1 MLCSE
6 SGLAHVRWREKQMNI
21 LVCDD
26 NENAVNTI
34 TTMLQ
39 TRCQEKCISAK
50 LYSYTQPECVN
61 VLEIIDIA
69 FLDID
74 MPGMNGITL
83 AKNLRLV
90 QPRAVIIFVTNFI
103 QYAPEGYEVKAFR
116 YLLKS
121 DISIRLVEFFDLAVQ
136 EMLKCRKVVT
146 IKINAESIDIPIHD
160 ILYLESEGRIIV
172 MHLVHNGHATYRFYE
187 SMTNMEKRMEML
199 GFLRIQKSYLV
210 NMEYIEIFQHNRI
223 QLAGGIVLTLSEKN
237 RAELKKKY
245 LLWRG
250 ENKWSIC

>member
-121 DISIRLVEFFDLAVQ
+121 DISIRLVEFFDLAVSCRQ
-136 EMLKCRKVVT
+136 LKFFEGFERVLLHRQRAANLVVQQFFWVLDLLL
-146 IKINAESIDIPIHD
+146 SHD
-160 ILYLESEGRIIV
+160 
-172 MHLVHNGHATYRFYE
+172 
-187 SMTNMEKRMEML
+187 
-199 GFLRIQKSYLV
+199 
-210 NMEYIEIFQHNRI
+210 
-223 QLAGGIVLTLSEKN
+223 VLLT
-237 RAELKKKY
+237 
-245 LLWRG
+245 G
-250 ENKWSIC
+250 